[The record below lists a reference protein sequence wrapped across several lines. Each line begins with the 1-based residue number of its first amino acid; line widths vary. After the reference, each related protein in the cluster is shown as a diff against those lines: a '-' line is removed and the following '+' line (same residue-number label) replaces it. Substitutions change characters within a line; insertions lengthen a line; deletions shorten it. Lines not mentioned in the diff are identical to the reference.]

1 MPWLTPV
8 GGGEPQ
14 YVPDDSLGK
23 ALASGLYETPSDQ
36 KATLVDPATGLA
48 FTTSADRLGE
58 AQGSTGFDAETEDQ
72 RIGRERTARIE
83 EEHGGVGGAVG
94 TFVEQGLD
102 SATLGGYGVLSDAI
116 LGGEYTNEREER
128 VEANPEAAT
137 AGTVAGAVAPSLVTG
152 GGGAAAVLRNTPG
165 GLAARAAEH
174 IAAKGAGKGLVAE
187 TAAAAAGYGVE
198 GALFNSGHVLA
209 ESILHDKEL
218 SAEAFVAGAEEGA
231 LWGGIGGGAGSLL
244 SRGARAAK
252 NKLDDVLSKNAS
264 EKTLTAESKAAEK
277 EARDAAKLRDRLVL
291 QRDKALNQQALEEL
305 KVKGKLNV
313 VEARGKS
320 AIEAIE
326 TRGKTAAEI
335 EEIRATAR
343 GTVETTRAETRLAIA
358 DKALEKEIAKAEAKA
373 ALARQRATEVSERL
387 MVEQERTLRAG
398 LVMDKRLELADKYGG
413 HWRAVNESKEL
424 QRTIGRESVE
434 IASDAKLRTGMADA
448 LAKSGRQ
455 DAGMLIEEMIPAR
468 LRRPEMV
475 QAAKGEAQVAV
486 ARLTQGTDDLVRRA
500 DQIAQLNPAAAVE
513 IQAAKQAALE
523 ATPAVSAWSQRAA
536 EGVDDFREGFTAV
549 RQAEQAQHDLAQTI
563 APYLDDVD
571 AAQVQEM
578 TRGMDEAVAKSEDII
593 TDSIKQN
600 VDAVGGKA
608 AGEAGGAT
616 DTAAIADL
624 MLSAGGLPSADDIPV
639 VGPVLGAY
647 LKFRAASGALGKM
660 GIRLPGAVGKI
671 AQTGASI
678 QNKAAEVVGAL
689 VQRAPAAAKTIERA
703 AAPSLV
709 MSRPL
714 WEPEEGQQ
722 RRKNDAPPDSPL
734 DLYRKRVNEIERA
747 VADVDGTRARILESV
762 PAPPQVANAIAD
774 AKIRKLE
781 YLAGEIPKDPR
792 PPTVRQRPYVPNPAE
807 MRRFTE
813 KVFAT
818 EYPVDAMKRV
828 FDGQMS
834 PSAADAVRTVYPRL
848 FQQMQEEL
856 VERMAASDDPPD
868 RDKLVRAAL
877 VFDVPLD
884 PSVMPAF
891 FAARQAEY
899 AAAKQQAQPQTGGG
913 PQLALSNQEELG
925 VNRRATR

>member
-8 GGGEPQ
+8 GGGEPE
-14 YVPDDSLGK
+14 YISDERLG
-23 ALASGLYETPSDQ
+23 AARSSGLYQTPSDQ
-36 KATLVDPATGLA
+36 KATVVDPATGLA
-48 FTTSADRLGE
+48 FTTAADRLGE
-58 AQGSTGFDAETEDQ
+58 VQDSTGFGAETEDQ

-83 EEHGGVGGAVG
+83 DEHGGFLGAAG
-94 TFVEQGLD
+94 AFVEQGLD
-102 SATLGGYGVLSDAI
+102 TATLGGYGLVSDAI
-116 LGGEYTNEREER
+116 LGPEYTENRGERLEVHEE
-128 VEANPEAAT
+128 VGT
-137 AGTVAGAVAPSLVTG
+137 AGTVVGAVLPSLVTG
-152 GGGAAAVLRNTPG
+152 GGGAATVLRNTPA
-165 GLAARAAEH
+165 GLAARVAEK

-187 TAAAAAGYGVE
+187 TAAAATGYGVE
-198 GALFNSGHVLA
+198 GALFSSGHVLA

-264 EKTLTAESKAAEK
+264 EKTLAVEAKAAEK

-320 AIEAIE
+320 ALEAIE

-358 DKALEKEIAKAEAKA
+358 DKALEKEIAKAEARLA
-373 ALARQRATEVSERL
+373 MARQKSAEVSERL

-500 DQIAQLNPAAAVE
+500 DEIAQLNPAAAVE

-549 RQAEQAQHDLAQTI
+549 RQAEQAQHDLAQTL

-571 AAQVQEM
+571 AAQVQQM

-593 TDSIKQN
+593 ADSIKQN

-689 VQRAPAAAKTIERA
+689 VQRAPAVAKTIERA
-703 AAPSLV
+703 AAPTLV

-714 WEPEEGQQ
+714 WEPEEGQE
-722 RRKNDAPPDSPL
+722 RRKDATPDSPH

-818 EYPVDAMKRV
+818 EYPVDAMSRV

-834 PSAADAVRTVYPRL
+834 PSAADAVRAVYPRL